1 MNVAASI
8 HRTPVG
14 AASRFR
20 SNDNYIDFQGP
31 IAVFVKESHDHAE
44 AFESMLAIDT
54 GGLATRLWTL
64 NYSAAKQQKLRS
76 RIRQNAP
83 HPRMPLALA
92 SAPEEPIK

>member
-1 MNVAASI
+1 
-8 HRTPVG
+8 
-14 AASRFR
+14 
-20 SNDNYIDFQGP
+20 
-31 IAVFVKESHDHAE
+31 
-44 AFESMLAIDT
+44 MLAIDT